1 MAKIYRDQNVLEASK
16 DRIKF
21 TFDNFD
27 RIMLSFSGGKDSSLM
42 FHLVAEEARARKQKF
57 GVMIVDLEAQY
68 KKTIDHIQE
77 MLTMYEDCIEPYW
90 ICLPMNLRNAASNF
104 DPKWKCWD
112 PSCKDIWVAAGSDC
126 R

>member
-42 FHLVAEEARARKQKF
+42 FHLVAEEAE
-57 GVMIVDLEAQY
+57 LE
-68 KKTIDHIQE
+68 
-77 MLTMYEDCIEPYW
+77 
-90 ICLPMNLRNAASNF
+90 NRS
-104 DPKWKCWD
+104 
-112 PSCKDIWVAAGSDC
+112 SV
-126 R
+126 